1 MVSVRALVLALLAL
15 MWGVAASAQTTT
27 ATLKGTVRDLAGR
40 PASAA
45 TVRARSVSRGVER
58 TAITDAEGHFRLDL
72 LQPGLWTLAGSLPD
86 GSTTDSKTIT
96 LRLQETGTVE
106 LTLGK
111 GLSEQVVVRAE
122 APLVDSQ
129 RTGAELRIGAAQAND
144 LPIAGRVV
152 TDIPLMNASVKSAPA
167 TDFTGERGAAFV
179 VNGQSGRSN
188 SFLVDGLDNNDR
200 ISGTSMNA
208 SFSQLA
214 VKELVLNTGRYAA
227 EFGRA
232 SGAIFNIVTEQG
244 SNIETGELFV
254 QAAAARLASAGAF
267 VEPLAAVNGTPDVG
281 SRYGIGFKQGG
292 PIREDKAFY
301 FAAYERSR
309 ADSVVPFV
317 GIDRSGV
324 PGGTILAPQGDDNV
338 FLRTDFN
345 LSSSQFLMVRLSADA
360 RTTDGLNVGGIA
372 TPETGFSLNEH
383 DVQLASSLTSVIS
396 ADLINEARLLAGTSS
411 FDEFADSSRTG
422 VDRPFGSFGGN
433 SLNRQLRDEGKLAL
447 VDNLTW
453 QRGSHTMKF
462 GVDLTRTRTKIDTR
476 FNPDGNLLYTTDA
489 PYNAGN
495 CYYPGDTE
503 GSPMYGFAPAVSAAI
518 RNGTY
523 PIVPCPE
530 GTTGQPADVG
540 TFPVFYTFILG
551 EPRATLWDTQAAAF
565 AQDAWQVG
573 PKLLIDY
580 GLRYDVSTFEL
591 PSSAR
596 VESTI
601 PNGGAGPDRNNV
613 APRLGF
619 TYTFGSDRQWVV
631 RGGGGVF
638 YDKLVLAFPAV
649 ASIMSGTEIRLIPVQ
664 GYTFPITENTIEDP
678 VLGPIIRD
686 ALTMPN
692 SPFAFENLVMR
703 FSTGTRLD
711 TPYTVQWSLGA
722 ERRVGSRGSVQIE
735 ATRALGYHR
744 PLMKDLNPV
753 TGFKDLF
760 PTDPEHAIIT
770 DPDPRYLYYY
780 EPVHGGDTTTGSIA
794 AIVTEGRSWYSGL
807 DLAWRWQGETG
818 WYAASY
824 TLSRS
829 EDMGPDPLKGGI
841 YLPPD
846 SINLSGERARSDADR
861 RHRFVLSGEHALPWL
876 GLHASGMVQASSSA
890 PFNVITGQD
899 DNLDGITTDRPTGVG
914 RNSGEDTPVA
924 AINELRAREN
934 ELRQLRGQ
942 ELLPTVGAIHA
953 PSFFEVDLKVSKP
966 FALRGDRGKGE
977 MFLQVFNLLDR
988 VNGGLI
994 DGRVI
999 SPEFGQVIGLA
1010 GPPRTV
1016 ELGLRLGY

>member
-1 MVSVRALVLALLAL
+1 MRPRSLVLALLAL
-15 MWGVAASAQTTT
+15 AWGVAASAQTTT

-58 TAITDAEGHFRLDL
+58 TAITDALGHFRLDL

-86 GSTTDSKTIT
+86 GSTTDSRTIA
-96 LRLQETGTVE
+96 LRLQETATVD

-111 GLSEQVVVRAE
+111 GLSEQVLVRAE

-129 RTGAELRIGAAQAND
+129 RTGTELRIGAAQAND

-167 TDFTGERGAAFV
+167 TDFTGERGAVFV

-244 SNIETGELFV
+244 SNLETGELFV
-254 QAAAARLASAGAF
+254 QAAPARLTSAGAF
-267 VEPLAAVNGTPDVG
+267 VEPLAAVSDTPDVG

-309 ADSVVPFV
+309 DDRVVPFV
-317 GIDRSGV
+317 GIDRDGV
-324 PGGTILAPQGDDNV
+324 PGGTILAPQKDDNL

-360 RTTDGLNVGGIA
+360 RTTDGLNVGGVA
-372 TPETGFSLNEH
+372 TPETGFSLDEH
-383 DVQLASSLTSVIS
+383 DVQLASSLTSVLS
-396 ADLINEARLLAGTSS
+396 ADLINEARLLVGTSS
-411 FDEFADSSRTG
+411 FDEHADSSRPG

-433 SLNRQLRDEGKLAL
+433 SLNRQLRDEDKLSL
-447 VDNLTW
+447 VDNLT
-453 QRGSHTMKF
+453 RRLGGHTMKF
-462 GVDLTRTRTKIDTR
+462 GLDLTRTRTTIGTR
-476 FNPDGNLLYTTDA
+476 FNPNGNLLYTTDA
-489 PYNAGN
+489 PYNPGM
-495 CYYPGDTE
+495 CYYPGDPN
-503 GSPMYGFAPAVSAAI
+503 GFPMYGFASAVGDAI

-523 PIVPCPE
+523 PFVPCPA
-530 GTTGQPADVG
+530 GTTGEPADVG
-540 TFPVFYTFILG
+540 TFPVFYSYIMG
-551 EPRATLWDTQAAAF
+551 EPQATLWDTQVAVF
-565 AQDAWQVG
+565 AQDGWQVS

-596 VESTI
+596 VDSTI
-601 PNGGAGPDRNNV
+601 PNGGATADRNNI

-619 TYTFGSDRQWVV
+619 TYTFGADRQWVV

-638 YDKLVLAFPAV
+638 YDKLVLAYPAV
-649 ASIMSGTEIRLIPVQ
+649 ASIMSGTEIRLVPVQ
-664 GYTFPITENTIEDP
+664 GTTLPITETTVEDP
-678 VLGPIIRD
+678 VLGPIIKQVV
-686 ALTMPN
+686 TMDD
-692 SPFAFENLVMR
+692 SPFAPDALIMR

-722 ERRVGSRGSVQIE
+722 ERRVGSHGSVQVE
-735 ATRALGYHR
+735 ATRALGYNR
-744 PLMKDLNPV
+744 ALMRDLNPV
-753 TGFKDLF
+753 TAYLCVDGL
-760 PTDPEHAIIT
+760 TT
-770 DPDPRYLYYY
+770 SPDPRYIYSC
-780 EPVHGGDTTTGSIA
+780 EPKHERDETTGSIA
-794 AIVTEGRSWYSGL
+794 AVVTDGRSWYSGL
-807 DLAWRWQGETG
+807 DLTWRWQGETG

-846 SINLSGERARSDADR
+846 SDSLSGERARSDADR
-861 RHRFVLSGEHALPWL
+861 RHRFVLSGEHGLPWL
-876 GLHASGMVQASSSA
+876 GLRASGMVQVSSSA
-890 PFNVITGQD
+890 PFNVTTGQD
-899 DNLDGITTDRPTGVG
+899 DNLDGITTDRPNGVSRNTGDG
-914 RNSGEDTPVA
+914 TPVDTV
-924 AINELRAREN
+924 NELRAREN

-942 ELLPTVGAIHA
+942 EPLTTIGAIHA
-953 PSFFEVDLKVSKP
+953 PSYFQVDLKVSKP
-966 FALRGDRGKGE
+966 FALRGERGKGE

-994 DGRVI
+994 DGRAI
-999 SPEFGQVIGLA
+999 SPEFGAVIGLA